1 MAVAGEVVKK
11 LVKPK
16 RGPRKG
22 SLSKADIKK
31 ARANQKVIGEHAW
44 AINYSGYKDLILQRQ
59 GVEPGYTVE
68 ELIEIK
74 KYSEAFK

>member
-31 ARANQKVIGEHAW
+31 HMEFMADIKTMGW
-44 AINYSGYKDLILQRQ
+44 
-59 GVEPGYTVE
+59 GVFYNGR
-68 ELIEIK
+68 
-74 KYSEAFK
+74 S